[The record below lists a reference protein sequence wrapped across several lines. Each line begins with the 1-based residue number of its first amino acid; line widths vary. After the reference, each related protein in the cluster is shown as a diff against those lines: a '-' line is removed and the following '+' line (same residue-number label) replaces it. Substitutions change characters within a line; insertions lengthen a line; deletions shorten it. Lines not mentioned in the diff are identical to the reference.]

1 MLQRYQNI
9 LKKSAVNTDG
19 LSLDTS
25 IDSQDGSTHKFD
37 DDSTQDTD
45 FYSTFISNYREI
57 NKITIAREKERELNE
72 KIRREMRTP
81 KKIYRKRRNTMR
93 DYMVFDPVFNKYFY
107 NRFKSSSDD
116 NDFEYYYYSDEEKS
130 LPSKQNSKIKTV
142 SKDINDDSIGDVVY
156 SDEYDLFDED
166 GDMENVEKKDIKS
179 LKKAF
184 ILHPKVS
191 SPAVKS
197 IKKKKRQSP

>member
-9 LKKSAVNTDG
+9 LKKSAVTTDG

-130 LPSKQNSKIKTV
+130 SPSKQNSKIKTV
-142 SKDINDDSIGDVVY
+142 SKDIVNTVLK
-156 SDEYDLFDED
+156 YDMPIESKD
-166 GDMENVEKKDIKS
+166 GVDCIKVFVWDTVNNM
-179 LKKAF
+179 KPYCKN
-184 ILHPKVS
+184 
-191 SPAVKS
+191 AVFK
-197 IKKKKRQSP
+197 